1 MCVQLN
7 TVVIKLC
14 FMRCGYLS
22 LSKYELKS
30 EVKLCGHLV
39 CLNRYYK
46 TNHKEKYIKW
56 LKWTQTWKWYFCQ
69 LFFVDVATKMVCSTF
84 RGAETE
90 DGDIAT
96 TQLPGGSVWA
106 KC

>member
-46 TNHKEKYIKW
+46 TNKEKYKN
-56 LKWTQTWKWYFCQ
+56 LTFYK
-69 LFFVDVATKMVCSTF
+69 STH
-84 RGAETE
+84 
-90 DGDIAT
+90 
-96 TQLPGGSVWA
+96 PGREQSRSIVRYRQ
-106 KC
+106 KKKKKSKQ

>member
-7 TVVIKLC
+7 TVIIKLC

-39 CLNRYYK
+39 CLNLYYT
-46 TNHKEKYIKW
+46 TNHKEKYKN
-56 LKWTQTWKWYFCQ
+56 LTFYKSTHPGRAQSRPALRFCEISPKKKKSKQ
-69 LFFVDVATKMVCSTF
+69 
-84 RGAETE
+84 
-90 DGDIAT
+90 
-96 TQLPGGSVWA
+96 
-106 KC
+106 

>member
-1 MCVQLN
+1 MWALSDHWWPMIIKNFFTHVCAI

-46 TNHKEKYIKW
+46 TNHKEKYKN
-56 LKWTQTWKWYFCQ
+56 LTFYKSTHPGREQSRPALRFCEISP
-69 LFFVDVATKMVCSTF
+69 K
-84 RGAETE
+84 
-90 DGDIAT
+90 
-96 TQLPGGSVWA
+96 
-106 KC
+106 KKK

>member
-46 TNHKEKYIKW
+46 TNHKEKYKN
-56 LKWTQTWKWYFCQ
+56 LTFYKSTHSGMEQSRPALRFCKISPPQ
-69 LFFVDVATKMVCSTF
+69 KSK
-84 RGAETE
+84 
-90 DGDIAT
+90 
-96 TQLPGGSVWA
+96 Q
-106 KC
+106 

>member
-22 LSKYELKS
+22 LSKYEPKS

-46 TNHKEKYIKW
+46 TNKEKYKN
-56 LKWTQTWKWYFCQ
+56 LTFYKSTHPGREQSRSALRFCEISPKKKKSKQ
-69 LFFVDVATKMVCSTF
+69 
-84 RGAETE
+84 
-90 DGDIAT
+90 
-96 TQLPGGSVWA
+96 
-106 KC
+106 